1 MTSLNNNF
9 VKSITNTF
17 PDELSD
23 LPELSTP
30 TIDSDNG
37 WFSNISWQTW
47 VIIILIFALLGI
59 NVFAYLAKGTQ
70 DITTFLNDI
79 FGPILKLF
87 GYTTLETTKQVV
99 KNTATGTTAGVNT
112 LENTSVGAIDKA
124 EQVVGTPQATSG
136 TSVGVSISQPAI
148 KGQMAASSQSGAPVL
163 SESEL
168 DQKEAALEQRQ
179 QDSLE
184 KALSNAAQTSQVKPD
199 DSISSIQTTGKAGWC
214 FIGDDLG
221 VRTCSQVGVNDTCM
235 SGDIFPSQEI
245 CMNPNLRP

>member
-1 MTSLNNNF
+1 
-9 VKSITNTF
+9 
-17 PDELSD
+17 
-23 LPELSTP
+23 
-30 TIDSDNG
+30 
-37 WFSNISWQTW
+37 
-47 VIIILIFALLGI
+47 
-59 NVFAYLAKGTQ
+59 
-70 DITTFLNDI
+70 
-79 FGPILKLF
+79 
-87 GYTTLETTKQVV
+87 
-99 KNTATGTTAGVNT
+99 
-112 LENTSVGAIDKA
+112 
-124 EQVVGTPQATSG
+124 
-136 TSVGVSISQPAI
+136 
-148 KGQMAASSQSGAPVL
+148 MAASSQSGAPVL